1 MSYFH
6 LEVLKQFLTVKETA
20 FVLNVSVDTVYK
32 LIHTK
37 ALVAKKIS
45 HRKPIISGEE
55 LQRYIDSK

>member
-37 ALVAKKIS
+37 ALTAKKT
-45 HRKPIISGEE
+45 IISGEE